1 MIKLIKKIIQFF
13 KRRKINKDELK
24 LQILITKYLEEH
36 QKNDIDIDYK
46 NKLKQYYENI

>member
-36 QKNDIDIDYK
+36 QRTDETENYK
-46 NKLKQYYENI
+46 NKLKG